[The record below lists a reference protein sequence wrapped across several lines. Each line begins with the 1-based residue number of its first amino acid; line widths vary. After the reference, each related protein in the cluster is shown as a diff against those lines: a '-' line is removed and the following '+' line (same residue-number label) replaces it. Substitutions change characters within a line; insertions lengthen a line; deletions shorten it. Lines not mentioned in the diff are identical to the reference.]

1 MDKNNS
7 PNDKKTATTEAQ
19 KINETQ
25 KFSASG
31 KFSDSV
37 VAIETLKQKIEELEN
52 QNKRILADYQNLEKR
67 VAEERQEWIL
77 KANKDLLL
85 RLLPVLDTLILATI
99 HSKDQNLTVSL
110 QQFLE
115 VLKQEGVEK
124 IKTIGANFDPHLMEC
139 IETVGGEEGKVIE
152 EIRAGYMLYDK
163 VLRVAQVKI
172 GRQIKS

>member
-1 MDKNNS
+1 MNKNDTN
-7 PNDKKTATTEAQ
+7 KKTATAETQ

-31 KFSDSV
+31 KLSDSV
-37 VAIETLKQKIEELEN
+37 VAIEELKKKVEEIE
-52 QNKRILADYQNLEKR
+52 NKYKRVLADYQNLEKR
-67 VAEERQEWIL
+67 AAEERKELML
-77 KANKDLLL
+77 KSNKDLLL

-99 HSKDQNLTVSL
+99 HSKDQSLTVSL

-139 IETVGGEEGKVIE
+139 ITTKEGEEGKVIE

-163 VLRVAQVKI
+163 VLRVAQVKV
-172 GRQIKS
+172 GRQFKS

>member
-1 MDKNNS
+1 MDKSDTN
-7 PNDKKTATTEAQ
+7 KKSAATEAQ

-37 VAIETLKQKIEELEN
+37 VAMEELKKKAEEFEN
-52 QNKRILADYQNLEKR
+52 KYKRVLADYQNLEKR
-67 VAEERQEWIL
+67 VADERREWII

-85 RLLPVLDTLILATI
+85 RLMPVLDTLMLASI
-99 HSKDQNLTVSL
+99 HSKDQSLTVSL
-110 QQFLE
+110 QMFLN

-124 IKTIGANFDPHLMEC
+124 IETKDKNFDPMLMEC
-139 IETVGGEEGKVIE
+139 ITTTEGEEGKVIE

-163 VLRVAQVKI
+163 ILRVAQVKV
-172 GRQIKS
+172 GK